1 MHIDI
6 LSVTI
11 RGGLT
16 ALRSPIEVAVAAVKD
31 YVENHPY
38 SMLYICRNYSRVLDH
53 LDGDFDVRRAFTA
66 YQLFSILEDVYQD
79 VMFIEHD
86 PLLFEDALG
95 GKNGDENGSGNKDR
109 GRGSRDYSL
118 AENLSLA
125 VKDVA
130 RGRLIIYY
138 SPFND
143 PFFNLIAKNSDRVL
157 IFEREPSGYF
167 IVDSGYSEG
176 YRNRHRRFYH
186 RFLPKGQTTLEVF

>member
-16 ALRSPIEVAVAAVKD
+16 ALRSPVEVAVVAVRN
-31 YVENHPY
+31 YLEIHPF
-38 SMLYICRNYSRVLDH
+38 SMLYICGNYSRVLDH
-53 LDGDFDVRRAFTA
+53 LDRDFDVRRAFTA

-79 VMFIEHD
+79 VVFIEHD
-86 PLLFEDALG
+86 PLLFDVFG
-95 GKNGDENGSGNKDR
+95 RGKNGDENGSNVNA
-109 GRGSRDYSL
+109 DYSL

-125 VKDVA
+125 IRDVA
-130 RGRLIIYY
+130 KGRLIIYY

-157 IFEREPSGYF
+157 IFEKEPNGYF
-167 IVDSGYSEG
+167 IVDSEG
-176 YRNRHRRFYH
+176 YKNRHRRLYH

>member
-16 ALRSPIEVAVAAVKD
+16 ALRSPVEVAVAAVKD
-31 YVENHPY
+31 YLEIHPF
-38 SMLYICRNYSRVLDH
+38 SMLYICGNYSRVLDH

-79 VMFIEHD
+79 VVFIEHD
-86 PLLFEDALG
+86 PLLFEDVFG
-95 GKNGDENGSGNKDR
+95 GNGEYGSG
-109 GRGSRDYSL
+109 GRGVGGNKVGNYSI

-125 VKDVA
+125 VRDVA
-130 RGRLIIYY
+130 KGRLIIYY

-143 PFFNLIAKNSDRVL
+143 PFFNIIAKNSDRVL
-157 IFEREPSGYF
+157 IFEKEPNGYF
-167 IVDSGYSEG
+167 IVDSERGC
-176 YRNRHRRFYH
+176 RKLHH
-186 RFLPKGQTTLEVF
+186 RFLPKGQTTLEIF